1 MKGQR
6 GKETGGEEEER
17 EGEKMMRKG
26 EKVMRTERKRKGEAQ
41 KRLGKSESEK
51 IRILPRRA
59 KSSPI
64 ITSEPTRPHTHAPA
78 HTQTQTH
85 TDKRRKGN
93 PHQIYPKCCQ
103 P

>member
-6 GKETGGEEEER
+6 GEKTGGEEGER
-17 EGEKMMRKG
+17 EGEKMMK
-26 EKVMRTERKRKGEAQ
+26 TERKRKGEAQ

-78 HTQTQTH
+78 HTQTHTH

-93 PHQIYPKCCQ
+93 PHQIHPKCCQ